1 VTPATRTKTPARP
14 DWTEELQSTPVI
26 RPRRWAELAH
36 MAPSTVYDAIKNGTL
51 PSIHIGSAIF
61 IPTVP
66 LLAALGVTP
75 ECDEA
80 DPKAGPV
87 PMSALAAKARKTSP

>member
-1 VTPATRTKTPARP
+1 MNGWV
-14 DWTEELQSTPVI
+14 EELAAAPVI
-26 RPRRWAELAH
+26 RPRRWAELSG
-36 MAPSTVYDAIKNGTL
+36 MATSTVYDAIKNGTL
-51 PSIHIGSAIF
+51 PSIHLGSAIY

-87 PMSALAAKARKTSP
+87 PMSTLAATARKAPHDEF